1 MQIGVLFSGQGAQKP
16 GMGVDFLGD
25 PLFCQL
31 VEEASQATGLNIATL
46 MKGEGGELDYTKYV
60 QPALVTVSYG
70 IYRMLERD
78 LQLPI
83 AGMVGLSLGEY
94 AALMAARALDFTPGM
109 ALLADRARYMQEDA
123 DQVPSTLA
131 AIVEPKLD
139 VVSQAVEAAQAA
151 GQGVYFANYNSP
163 DQVVLG
169 GAKEALE
176 QVVEEI
182 TAKEAAKKA
191 VVLKVSGAFH
201 TQFFNGARQ
210 KMTERL
216 KTVAFHTPTVP
227 VISNTTV
234 TPFEKEGLADV
245 LARQLAVPTHFGD
258 DLAYLINHQGVD
270 TTLEIG
276 PGKTLTR
283 FAKQVDR
290 KLTRYRISSL
300 ADYQAFVKEVSDGTQ
315 G

>member
-16 GMGVDFLGD
+16 GMGVDFGRP
-25 PLFCQL
+25 PLCQL
-31 VEEASQATGLNIATL
+31 VEEASQATGLDIATL

-94 AALMAARALDFTPGM
+94 AALMAAGALDFTPGM

-139 VVSQAVEAAQAA
+139 MVSQAVEAAQAA

-169 GAKEALE
+169 GLRKPWNKWL
-176 QVVEEI
+176 
-182 TAKEAAKKA
+182 KK
-191 VVLKVSGAFH
+191 S
-201 TQFFNGARQ
+201 
-210 KMTERL
+210 RL
-216 KTVAFHTPTVP
+216 
-227 VISNTTV
+227 
-234 TPFEKEGLADV
+234 
-245 LARQLAVPTHFGD
+245 
-258 DLAYLINHQGVD
+258 
-270 TTLEIG
+270 
-276 PGKTLTR
+276 
-283 FAKQVDR
+283 R
-290 KLTRYRISSL
+290 KRRKKPLS
-300 ADYQAFVKEVSDGTQ
+300 
-315 G
+315 

>member
-1 MQIGVLFSGQGAQKP
+1 M
-16 GMGVDFLGD
+16 
-25 PLFCQL
+25 
-31 VEEASQATGLNIATL
+31 
-46 MKGEGGELDYTKYV
+46 
-60 QPALVTVSYG
+60 TVSYG

-169 GAKEALE
+169 GLRKPWNKWL
-176 QVVEEI
+176 
-182 TAKEAAKKA
+182 KK
-191 VVLKVSGAFH
+191 S
-201 TQFFNGARQ
+201 
-210 KMTERL
+210 RL
-216 KTVAFHTPTVP
+216 
-227 VISNTTV
+227 
-234 TPFEKEGLADV
+234 
-245 LARQLAVPTHFGD
+245 
-258 DLAYLINHQGVD
+258 
-270 TTLEIG
+270 
-276 PGKTLTR
+276 
-283 FAKQVDR
+283 R
-290 KLTRYRISSL
+290 KRRKKPLS
-300 ADYQAFVKEVSDGTQ
+300 
-315 G
+315 

>member
-169 GAKEALE
+169 G
-176 QVVEEI
+176 
-182 TAKEAAKKA
+182 
-191 VVLKVSGAFH
+191 
-201 TQFFNGARQ
+201 
-210 KMTERL
+210 
-216 KTVAFHTPTVP
+216 
-227 VISNTTV
+227 
-234 TPFEKEGLADV
+234 
-245 LARQLAVPTHFGD
+245 
-258 DLAYLINHQGVD
+258 
-270 TTLEIG
+270 
-276 PGKTLTR
+276 
-283 FAKQVDR
+283 
-290 KLTRYRISSL
+290 
-300 ADYQAFVKEVSDGTQ
+300 
-315 G
+315 

>member
-1 MQIGVLFSGQGAQKP
+1 
-16 GMGVDFLGD
+16 
-25 PLFCQL
+25 
-31 VEEASQATGLNIATL
+31 
-46 MKGEGGELDYTKYV
+46 
-60 QPALVTVSYG
+60 
-70 IYRMLERD
+70 MLERD

-94 AALMAARALDFTPGM
+94 AALRAARALDFTPGM

-201 TQFFNGARQ
+201 TCLLYTSLMKNGTACSIVDLY
-210 KMTERL
+210 ERGIATDSL
-216 KTVAFHTPTVP
+216 SKTYSVP
-227 VISNTTV
+227 GLRIGWTV
-234 TPFEKEGLADV
+234 TNREVADRLRSVRDYTMICGGVVNDLLATYVLNHRHQV
-245 LARQLAVPTHFGD
+245 LARNRALVEQNWALYQDWLAKEDV
-258 DLAYLINHQGVD
+258 YKRQG
-270 TTLEIG
+270 
-276 PGKTLTR
+276 
-283 FAKQVDR
+283 
-290 KLTRYRISSL
+290 
-300 ADYQAFVKEVSDGTQ
+300 
-315 G
+315 

>member
-25 PLFCQL
+25 PLFYQL
-31 VEEASQATGLNIATL
+31 VKEASEVTGLDIETI
-46 MKGEGGELDYTKYV
+46 MKGEKGELDYTKYV

-78 LQLPI
+78 LNLPV

-94 AALMAARALDFTPGM
+94 AALMAAKALDFKSGM
-109 ALLADRARYMQEDA
+109 ALLADRAQYMQEDA
-123 DQVPSTLA
+123 DRVLTTLA
-131 AIVEPKLD
+131 AIVEPKMEVVMDCVAKSAD
-139 VVSQAVEAAQAA
+139 VH
-151 GQGVYFANYNSP
+151 FANYNSP
-163 DQVVLG
+163 AQVVLG
-169 GAKEALE
+169 GPKDDLE
-176 QVVEEI
+176 QVVNEI
-182 TAKEAAKKA
+182 TARKAAKKA

-201 TQFFNGARQ
+201 TPFFNGARK
-210 KMTERL
+210 KMEERL
-216 KTVAFHTPTVP
+216 KTVNFNSPVVTVL
-227 VISNTTV
+227 SNTTV
-234 TPFEKEGLADV
+234 EPFERDEIADI
-245 LARQLAVPTHFGD
+245 LARQLAVPTHFGE
-258 DLAYLINHQGVD
+258 DLAYLIDHQNID

-290 KLTRYRISSL
+290 KLNRYRISSL
-300 ADYQAFVKEVSDGTQ
+300 ADYQTFVKEVFDGTQ